1 MPDSDFIIRNS
12 ALLLGGL
19 CLLGC
24 LPLCLL
30 TPEGALFLFV
40 NGCCW
45 LGLSMLAT
53 GRETTTSNTK
63 DSGEMLPSRPS

>member
-53 GRETTTSNTK
+53 DCSIKSQSTIPRI
-63 DSGEMLPSRPS
+63 PS